1 MLVVVRSADADARL
15 AAGVE
20 LIRLAVAAG
29 VLVWIGMT
37 LIFSSWSRLSRPSLT
52 ERLRPYNPGGAA
64 AWSEQSGPYATIPGF
79 GEVLV
84 PLVRDLGDRLAR
96 GMGVAE
102 RAERRLERIHSATP
116 AGVFRARQIGAAVG
130 AAIGAAVLAALIGVP
145 ALVAAFMVI
154 GAPAL
159 VFLVIEQ
166 RLAGRSEEWQRSTA
180 RELPV
185 IAEQL
190 AMLLNAGF
198 SVGAALP
205 RLAGRSRGCVARDL
219 ERVVNRVQ
227 QGLSEGA
234 ALEEWSDLAGV
245 EGVRRL
251 VSVLTLHSEAADLG
265 RLVSSEARSAR
276 RELHRRTLEQ
286 IERRAQQVWVPVT
299 VATLIP
305 GAILLAVPFLAALHE
320 FANA

>member
-1 MLVVVRSADADARL
+1 MTRVA
-15 AAGVE
+15 VE
-20 LIRLAVAAG
+20 AG
-29 VLVWIGMT
+29 VLIWIGTT
-37 LIFSSWSRLSRPSLT
+37 LILSSWSRLARPSLT
-52 ERLRPYNPGGAA
+52 ERLRPFNPGGAA
-64 AWSEQSGPYATIPGF
+64 AWNERSGANAAGTGL

-84 PLVRDLGDRLAR
+84 PLAKDIGDRLAR
-96 GMGVAE
+96 AFGVAE
-102 RAERRLERIHSATP
+102 RVERRLTRVHSSTP
-116 AGVFRARQIGAAVG
+116 AGVFRTRQIAISIGASMGAAV
-130 AAIGAAVLAALIGVP
+130 VAALAGAPP
-145 ALVAAFMVI
+145 AVAAFMVI

-159 VFLVIEQ
+159 AFLIIEQ
-166 RLAGRSEEWQRSTA
+166 RLARRSEEWQRATA

-185 IAEQL
+185 MAEQL

-198 SVGAALP
+198 SVGAALQ
-205 RLAGRSRGCVARDL
+205 RLSERSNGCVARDL
-219 ERVVNRVQ
+219 ERVTNRVQ

-234 ALEEWSDLAGV
+234 ALQEWSDLAGV

-276 RELHRRTLEQ
+276 RELHRRTVEA

-299 VATLIP
+299 VATLVP